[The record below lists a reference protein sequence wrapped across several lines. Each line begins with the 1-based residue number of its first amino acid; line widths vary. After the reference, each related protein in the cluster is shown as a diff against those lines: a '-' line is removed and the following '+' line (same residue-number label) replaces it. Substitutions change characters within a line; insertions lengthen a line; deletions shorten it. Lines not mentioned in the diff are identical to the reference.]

1 MFGKLRELLIYK
13 QYTKHSFFE
22 INHEM
27 FVQNVRNNF
36 HFEINTVVEDNYNLL
51 NPFQRGFKNK
61 RTAGV

>member
-13 QYTKHSFFE
+13 QYNKHSFFE

-51 NPFQRGFKNK
+51 NPFQRGIKKK